1 MAGWVTPQL
10 HHLVSQSVGL
20 VSWWG
25 LLDWLATELHVITHS
40 QAIVLLW
47 PGAAGGC
54 VTPGI
59 EVLWYVNGTGCL
71 AWAHVPATH
80 TDSVPTL
87 AIV

>member
-20 VSWWG
+20 VGWWG

-47 PGAAGGC
+47 PGTAGGC
-54 VTPGI
+54 VAPGI